1 MCVCVSVQ
9 AVQFPVVATF
19 SGDRDR
25 TLAVSLTSR
34 ASPLVRVSV
43 SSNTHTHT
51 HTHTAPLS
59 LSPLGL
65 RDSARFCQDESV
77 TLGVELIENLH
88 IYSILVPIIT
98 RRNGTK

>member
-1 MCVCVSVQ
+1 MYRSVCVSVQ

-43 SSNTHTHT
+43 SSNTHTRT
-51 HTHTAPLS
+51 HAH
-59 LSPLGL
+59 L
-65 RDSARFCQDESV
+65 RNSARFCQDESV

-88 IYSILVPIIT
+88 IYSILVPI
-98 RRNGTK
+98 

>member
-1 MCVCVSVQ
+1 MYRSVCVSVQ

-34 ASPLVRVSV
+34 ASPLVRVSL
-43 SSNTHTHT
+43 SSNTHAHMHARTH
-51 HTHTAPLS
+51 AFS
-59 LSPLGL
+59 L

-77 TLGVELIENLH
+77 TLGIELIENLH
-88 IYSILVPIIT
+88 IYSILVPI
-98 RRNGTK
+98 